1 MSVSLP
7 FFERIILTPVD
18 VVDPLDSFF
27 EGLRESEAREGLKKN
42 YTEDF
47 LKKVPTG
54 TCAMNEC
61 TP

>member
-27 EGLRESEAREGLKKN
+27 EGFRESEAREGLKK
-42 YTEDF
+42 
-47 LKKVPTG
+47 
-54 TCAMNEC
+54 
-61 TP
+61 